1 MITLTN
7 AIQNERVLISDCDK
21 NFLSKWNWTKDNSH
35 DYFYRQKI
43 DNDKV
48 QHKTYL
54 HRLVAQLKYKRKL
67 KDNECVDHADGN
79 KYNNTREN
87 IRIVTYKQNRINN
100 NPLSSRTNTGFTG
113 IYENKDNSFTV
124 KVGKKTV
131 GKYDSIE
138 EALYARL
145 EYIYSTYKIDIY
157 ERVRTA
163 AATKEIY
170 I

>member
-7 AIQNERVLISDCDK
+7 AIQKQNVVISDCDK
-21 NFLSKWNWTKDNSH
+21 SFLSRWNWTKDNSH
-35 DYFYRQKI
+35 SYFYRQEI

-54 HRLVAQLKYKRKL
+54 HHVVAELKYKRKL
-67 KDNECVDHADGN
+67 NIGECVDHADGN

-100 NPLSSRTNTGFTG
+100 NPLSSRTNTCFTG
-113 IYENKDNSFTV
+113 IRKKNNLYVVTVNK
-124 KVGKKTV
+124 KQVGKFTT
-131 GKYDSIE
+131 IE
-138 EALYARL
+138 KAINAKCDYIEAV
-145 EYIYSTYKIDIY
+145 YKIDV
-157 ERVRTA
+157 RNRWRTA
-163 AATKEIY
+163 AKSKGVI

>member
-7 AIQNERVLISDCDK
+7 AIQKERVLISDEDK
-21 NFLSKWNWTKDNSH
+21 EFLSRWNWTKDNSH
-35 DYFYRQKI
+35 NYFYRQEI

-54 HRLVAQLKYKRKL
+54 HQLVAELKYKRKI
-67 KDNECVDHADGN
+67 NIGECVDHVDGN

-113 IYENKDNSFTV
+113 ITKKNNLYVVTVNK
-124 KVGKKTV
+124 KQIGKFITLEKAISA
-131 GKYDSIE
+131 KCDFIE
-138 EALYARL
+138 A
-145 EYIYSTYKIDIY
+145 IYKIDVR
-157 ERVRTA
+157 ERWRVA
-163 AATKEIY
+163 AKTKGVEI
-170 I
+170 

>member
-7 AIQNERVLISDCDK
+7 AIQKQNVLISDCDK
-21 NFLSKWNWTKDNSH
+21 SFLSKWNWTKDNSH
-35 DYFYRQKI
+35 NYFYRQEIVNKTQNKI
-43 DNDKV
+43 
-48 QHKTYL
+48 YL
-54 HRLVAQLKYKRKL
+54 HHVVAELKYKRKL
-67 KDNECVDHADGN
+67 NSGECVDHVDGD
-79 KYNNTREN
+79 KRNNTREN
-87 IRIVTYKQNRINN
+87 IRMVTYKQNRINN

-113 IYENKDNSFTV
+113 IHENKDNSFTV